1 MRIKPLVALNSFRF
15 ENLMT
20 SRADY
25 LNYGKGSWNY
35 CSRETT
41 AKRLQLFNVTCRN
54 IVGGNML
61 RAFGH
66 HVATCHDVLRHVEC
80 FWLKFETGQI
90 FHTTYVDVS

>member
-1 MRIKPLVALNSFRF
+1 MQNFVWKTKCIVGYMKVA
-15 ENLMT
+15 
-20 SRADY
+20 D
-25 LNYGKGSWNY
+25 GKGSWYY
-35 CSRETT
+35 CSRETP

-66 HVATCHDVLRHVEC
+66 HVATCHDVLRHVGC

-90 FHTTYVDVS
+90 FHTTYVDVA